1 MILGQ
6 QTSGS
11 KAVFEGAPKHRG
23 QTPFTFTSFKPPT
36 AWFGWFQL
44 GSF

>member
-23 QTPFTFTSFKPPT
+23 QTLFTFTSFKPFPK
-36 AWFGWFQL
+36 
-44 GSF
+44 